1 MDGRKDGW
9 MDGGHELIYECWLW
23 ELMGGEMD
31 GWMTCFVS
39 FVATSIEVVGHEN
52 EHVCDNKQTM
62 EQHSSSI

>member
-1 MDGRKDGW
+1 
-9 MDGGHELIYECWLW
+9 
-23 ELMGGEMD
+23 MGGEMD